1 MALTGGTSAGFEFS
15 SAPKAA
21 PGKRSS
27 ATATPGDFDDEGVN
41 IMADPRVM
49 RGSTYSLYRK
59 AGEGAA
65 FGRTGESVVPGAGTG
80 AALPIKKKKKR
91 RPKANASI
99 YDYRPPDN
107 LREEVD
113 LTEYLVEQ
121 PVTVETATEASQTDE
136 FKPKP
141 PPPPFVPKKTGVD
154 GGTTM
159 GAMFDATNPA
169 NEDPFDFDRE
179 VVPLLDV
186 LCGKTL
192 HLAMLEAE
200 HEHELEAIAAA
211 HAKCDAAKRAEQE
224 REAAMEAASE
234 AEARAVQRR
243 KQVARDKLEREKRLA
258 RKLASLQLVRQLM
271 PHVVEQSF
279 GYAEKRGQW
288 VSPTVHDVRA
298 DFLPWLYGQVEDKMA
313 QRKLAE
319 DLAANV
325 VEAALSAQRAAQEA
339 KAAEVA
345 AKAAAAAA
353 AAAAEKEARD
363 AARTTLIS
371 IRYLENSIGPISVLG
386 ATTVAE
392 LETKVIEWITDD
404 ETLGMEAPQ
413 AGFLRL
419 AVAGVPVPGETR
431 VMDLPTGADQPLEAM
446 VTEPAPAE
454 AAAAADGEAGGEA
467 GAAEE

>member
-1 MALTGGTSAGFEFS
+1 
-15 SAPKAA
+15 
-21 PGKRSS
+21 
-27 ATATPGDFDDEGVN
+27 
-41 IMADPRVM
+41 
-49 RGSTYSLYRK
+49 
-59 AGEGAA
+59 
-65 FGRTGESVVPGAGTG
+65 
-80 AALPIKKKKKR
+80 
-91 RPKANASI
+91 
-99 YDYRPPDN
+99 
-107 LREEVD
+107 
-113 LTEYLVEQ
+113 
-121 PVTVETATEASQTDE
+121 
-136 FKPKP
+136 
-141 PPPPFVPKKTGVD
+141 
-154 GGTTM
+154 
-159 GAMFDATNPA
+159 
-169 NEDPFDFDRE
+169 
-179 VVPLLDV
+179 
-186 LCGKTL
+186 
-192 HLAMLEAE
+192 
-200 HEHELEAIAAA
+200 
-211 HAKCDAAKRAEQE
+211 
-224 REAAMEAASE
+224 
-234 AEARAVQRR
+234 
-243 KQVARDKLEREKRLA
+243 
-258 RKLASLQLVRQLM
+258 
-271 PHVVEQSF
+271 
-279 GYAEKRGQW
+279 

-454 AAAAADGEAGGEA
+454 AAADGEAGGEA
-467 GAAEE
+467 AAEE